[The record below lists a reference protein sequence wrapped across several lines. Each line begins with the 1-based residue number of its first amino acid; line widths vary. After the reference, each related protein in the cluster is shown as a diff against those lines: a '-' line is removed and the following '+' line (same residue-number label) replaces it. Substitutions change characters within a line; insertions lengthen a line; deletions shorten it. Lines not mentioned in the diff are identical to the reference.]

1 MKKKKNNKSEN
12 NNEQEKGN
20 EQIQENKNSNIID
33 RAKPFQNIPAQ
44 SYSNKG
50 ENALLGA
57 LIENNTG
64 ILSVDIGTPI
74 IGMNSIRELGSFN
87 DIKYEYDILLELF
100 TNFSTYSF
108 LF

>member
-1 MKKKKNNKSEN
+1 M
-12 NNEQEKGN
+12 
-20 EQIQENKNSNIID
+20 
-33 RAKPFQNIPAQ
+33 
-44 SYSNKG
+44 
-50 ENALLGA
+50 LGA